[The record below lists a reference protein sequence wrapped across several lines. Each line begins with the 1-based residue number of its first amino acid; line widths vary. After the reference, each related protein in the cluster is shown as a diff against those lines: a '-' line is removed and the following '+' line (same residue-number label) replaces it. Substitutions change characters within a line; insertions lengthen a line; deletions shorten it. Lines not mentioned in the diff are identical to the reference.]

1 MPRGC
6 FQVAMAPEQQDIR
19 AGVATAVARRR
30 GRINYALSDPC
41 CRSFGDLLDETI
53 TESGA
58 RFICDLGGGAN
69 PALDLEYLSRQ
80 RAHCALLDISKSE
93 LDKAPNGYE
102 RIVADIAA
110 RDFRWK
116 GAPFDLVFSRMLAEH
131 VRSGEQF
138 HRNVRALLRP
148 GGYAVHCFPT
158 LYALP
163 FVVNRLVPEHLA
175 DRALGWIQ
183 PRDRFQHAKFK
194 AYYSWCRGPMR
205 RQMARFEKVGF
216 EVAEYRG
223 LFGHPYFEHFAP
235 LARWTRR
242 RAERDLHRPRPR
254 RTSYAFV
261 VLRAA

>member
-1 MPRGC
+1 MQDLRVPPSAAVVPR
-6 FQVAMAPEQQDIR
+6 R
-19 AGVATAVARRR
+19 ARV
-30 GRINYALSDPC
+30 NYAITDPC
-41 CRSFGDLLDETI
+41 CRSFIDLLDETI
-53 TESGA
+53 TASGA

-69 PALDLEYLSRQ
+69 PALDLEYLRRH
-80 RAHCALLDISKSE
+80 RASCALLDISKSE
-93 LDKAPNGYE
+93 LDKAPAGYE

-110 RDFRWK
+110 PEFRWS

-131 VRSGEQF
+131 VRSGAQF

-158 LYALP
+158 LYSLP
-163 FVVNRLVPEHLA
+163 FLVNRLVPEHLA
-175 DRALGWIQ
+175 DRALRWIQ

-194 AYYSWCRGPMR
+194 AYYSWCRGPQQ
-205 RQMARFEKVGF
+205 RQLARFERVGF
-216 EVAEYRG
+216 GVAEYRG
-223 LFGHPYFEHFAP
+223 LFGHPYFEHFGP

-242 RAERDLHRPRPR
+242 RAERDLLRPHPR